1 MFQKCTLIQTARI
14 SRLAK
19 GGVGRSSKVLCAVLR
34 SSQFILRPLE
44 SLQQDERGRK
54 RVTWS
59 CNFFFKALSSD
70 PH

>member
-19 GGVGRSSKVLCAVLR
+19 GVVGRSSKVLCAVLR